1 MPEQG
6 IDPQSDVRPVVLFS
20 ELTDLAG
27 IQDDVW
33 REALAVSQVV
43 CAKAGTKL
51 IECGDSADKFV
62 IVLQGVIKVYETC
75 ENGREISLYRVR
87 DGQVCI
93 LTLTRLLLNS
103 NRCAQAMA
111 EEDVR
116 LLVMPPEF
124 FDRLLTESE
133 SFRSYLMTSMAHCI
147 TDVIQLISQVS
158 FDRLDLR
165 LANLLR
171 KLATQS
177 SQSKLQCTHQL
188 IANELGT
195 TREVVSR
202 LLKDFERS
210 GCIKLCRGS
219 IEILDM
225 DQLEGLLH

>member
-6 IDPQSDVRPVVLFS
+6 IDPQSDVRQVVLFS

-171 KLATQS
+171 KLAAQS

>member
-6 IDPQSDVRPVVLFS
+6 IDPHSDVRPVVLFS

>member
-6 IDPQSDVRPVVLFS
+6 IDPQSDVRQVVLFS
-20 ELTDLAG
+20 ELTDHAG

-171 KLATQS
+171 KLAAQS